1 VREAPIGVFDS
12 GVGGL
17 TVLKALAAELPH
29 EHFVYLGDTARLPY
43 GTKSPETVARY
54 ALQAAEAL
62 CEYGVKC
69 LVIACNTASSV
80 GLPAIRAHIQGVP
93 IIGVIEPGAEAA
105 CAASRS
111 GHIAVIA
118 TEGTVR
124 GGAYQEAILRLRSR
138 ARVVAQ
144 PTQLFVA
151 LAEEG
156 LHQGPIADS
165 IARHYLD
172 PLFRDPSSFPDS
184 RLSPGPGFSP
194 DTLVLGCTHFPMLA
208 GAIRAAVGPD
218 IQIVDSAATTAK
230 SVRETLERESL
241 TRPESPT
248 ARDALAARKALAAHD
263 APTGREALAAHDAS
277 MGRDGLAAHDAPTG
291 REALAAHDA
300 SMGRDGL
307 AARDALTANDAFAAR
322 DAVTNHKGATRFL
335 ATDSIERFARIGSR
349 FLERPI
355 HPEEVELVDL

>member
-17 TVLKALAAELPH
+17 TVLKALAAQLPH

-62 CEYGVKC
+62 SEYGVKC

-80 GLPAIRAHIQGVP
+80 GLPAIRAHIRGVP

-118 TEGTVR
+118 TEGTVS
-124 GGAYQEAILRLRSR
+124 GGAYQEAILRLRAG
-138 ARVVAQ
+138 ARVIAH

-156 LHQGPIADS
+156 LHEGPIADG
-165 IARHYLD
+165 IARHYLE
-172 PLFRDPSSFPDS
+172 PLFRVPVDEASLRGPSGRLDPT
-184 RLSPGPGFSP
+184 LTP
-194 DTLVLGCTHFPMLA
+194 DTLVLGCTHFPMLVS
-208 GAIRAAVGPD
+208 AIRAAIGPD
-218 IQIVDSAATTAK
+218 IKIVDSAATTAK
-230 SVRETLERESL
+230 AVRETLERESL
-241 TRPESPT
+241 TR
-248 ARDALAARKALAAHD
+248 LAAPVHS
-263 APTGREALAAHDAS
+263 T
-277 MGRDGLAAHDAPTG
+277 
-291 REALAAHDA
+291 
-300 SMGRDGL
+300 
-307 AARDALTANDAFAAR
+307 
-322 DAVTNHKGATRFL
+322 TRFL
-335 ATDSIERFARIGSR
+335 ATDSVERFARIGSR
-349 FLERPI
+349 FLDRPI
-355 HPEEVELVDL
+355 HAEEVELVDL

>member
-80 GLPAIRAHIQGVP
+80 GLPAIRAHIRGVP
-93 IIGVIEPGAEAA
+93 IVGVIEPGAEAA
-105 CAASRS
+105 CATSKS
-111 GHIAVIA
+111 GRIAVIA

-124 GGAYQEAILRLRSR
+124 GGAYQEAILRLRGH
-138 ARVVAQ
+138 ARVIAQ

-156 LHQGPIADS
+156 LHEGPIADS
-165 IARHYLD
+165 IARHYLE
-172 PLFRDPSSFPDS
+172 PLFHRSRDATARETPSRGTTSHGAASHDTASHDTPS
-184 RLSPGPGFSP
+184 AP

-208 GAIRAAVGPD
+208 GAIRAAIGPD
-218 IQIVDSAATTAK
+218 IQIVDSAATTAR
-230 SVRETLERESL
+230 SVRETLERECL
-241 TRPESPT
+241 TRPESPAGHEGT
-248 ARDALAARKALAAHD
+248 I
-263 APTGREALAAHDAS
+263 
-277 MGRDGLAAHDAPTG
+277 
-291 REALAAHDA
+291 
-300 SMGRDGL
+300 
-307 AARDALTANDAFAAR
+307 
-322 DAVTNHKGATRFL
+322 RFL
-335 ATDSIERFARIGSR
+335 ATDSVERFARIGSR

-355 HPEEVELVDL
+355 DPEEVELVDL